1 MKIKLIFILF
11 IHVSLTSCSQE
22 VKTTEEIIE
31 KYSKNCAK
39 KYNYNYD
46 MKKWQDCLNKGL
58 KIDSTIAYLWQQKAM
73 PYFKAKKYEVGMK
86 FIDKA
91 VKYDKESYLPY
102 RAFIKC
108 IFAKTYKDAI
118 IDFEEC
124 KKLYGNSY
132 VMDHTYN
139 FYISLCYLQLNEYQ
153 KATKLLDKYV
163 DDIFQELG
171 EDWVHP
177 TALFYLGISKYEL
190 EKYDEAIVQFD
201 RALKDHPNFADA
213 NYYKSV
219 CLGKLGKRKDAKIAY
234 NKYVE
239 DVKKGYTMNE
249 DNVIYEIYPYQKKW
263 HNR

>member
-1 MKIKLIFILF
+1 MKIKITLFLLLQISFI
-11 IHVSLTSCSQE
+11 SCSQE
-22 VKTTEEIIE
+22 VKNKDDIIE
-31 KYSKNCAK
+31 KYVTNCAK

-58 KIDSTIAYLWQQKAM
+58 QIDSTIAYLWQQKAM
-73 PYFKAKKYEVGMK
+73 PYFKAKKYEVGME

-124 KKLYGNSY
+124 KRSYGNSY
-132 VMDHTYN
+132 VMDHTYD

-153 KATKLLDKYV
+153 KAEILLDKYV
-163 DDIFQELG
+163 DDMFQELG

-177 TALFYLGISKYEL
+177 TALFYSGISKYEL
-190 EKYDEAIVQFD
+190 EKYSEAIIQFD
-201 RALKDHPNFADA
+201 RALKDHSNFADA

-219 CLGKLGKRKDAKIAY
+219 CLAKLGKREDAKTAF

-239 DVKKGYTMNE
+239 DAKMGYTMNE
-249 DNVIYEIYPYQKKW
+249 DNIVYEIYPYQKKW
-263 HNR
+263 Q